1 VRVLCQ
7 GRVGQVFM
15 MKRNIMG
22 QKKAGTEPHAVKDP
36 ITGELLV
43 ANEDIKKA
51 TLKYCAANL
60 QNKNQDPEVEPIVN
74 LQKACIVE
82 KLKEVPSEPLVI
94 DKADFDFVVKK
105 FKFKETKSYDFLLKS
120 SEEYQKVIF
129 KLCRK
134 MIMEE
139 DFPDMFRKT
148 ILYII
153 WKGKGPQEIMK
164 NSRFIHMKEHYLPRT
179 VESIVVNVMK
189 DDILDKSTMY
199 QVGGQP
205 GHSTDEHLF
214 AIRSLMELLEA
225 RGQGMVFTLVNLVA
239 FFDREDL
246 YDAMA
251 TLYQTGVNSDAIRS
265 VMVQTKSEYTD

>member
-1 VRVLCQ
+1 MRGEVRVLCQ

-148 ILYII
+148 ILYMI
-153 WKGKGPQEIMK
+153 WKSKGPQEIMK
-164 NSRFIHMKEHYLPRT
+164 NNRQYSKQ
-179 VESIVVNVMK
+179 
-189 DDILDKSTMY
+189 TM
-199 QVGGQP
+199 
-205 GHSTDEHLF
+205 T
-214 AIRSLMELLEA
+214 
-225 RGQGMVFTLVNLVA
+225 
-239 FFDREDL
+239 
-246 YDAMA
+246 
-251 TLYQTGVNSDAIRS
+251 
-265 VMVQTKSEYTD
+265 